1 MQVHKIK
8 TLIDGNGG
16 APIENAI
23 LAVEDGRI
31 AYAGAADGFSIP
43 QGAQVVEH
51 GASYMLPGL
60 IDAHTHFLMDPVA
73 DFFGFVARD
82 SQTMVA
88 WRGMK
93 NLKLLL
99 KSGVTYIRDLGGYKY
114 IDIELR
120 KLVNAGEIPGP
131 GLQVAGDFV
140 TMTGGHGWKIGREAD
155 GEAEVRKAAR
165 EQMKA
170 GANLIKIMA
179 TGGNLTPG
187 SIPGAAQLSESELR
201 VACEE
206 AKKYGIKTA
215 THAHSKEG
223 IKNAVLAGIGSVE
236 HGTYGDEEVFQL
248 MIERGT
254 YLCPTLYAP
263 WVCGA
268 LGEEK
273 GLSPE
278 TTEKCRLASEQHR
291 KAYQLAVKMGVKIA
305 AGTDSGTPFT
315 EHGTSLVQE
324 LNLMVEYGT
333 PAMQAIVCATKNGA
347 DLLGISNSH
356 GTLETGKAADF
367 IIVENDPIA
376 DINAL
381 AAVKDVYQAGKK
393 VELD

>member
-1 MQVHKIK
+1 MQIHKIK

-16 APIENAI
+16 APIKDALLAIEN
-23 LAVEDGRI
+23 GRI
-31 AYAGAADGFSIP
+31 AYVGAADGFSIP
-43 QGAQVVEH
+43 QGAEVIEH
-51 GASYMLPGL
+51 GDGHMLPGL

-73 DFFGFVARD
+73 DFFGFVGRD
-82 SQTMVA
+82 SQTAVA

-93 NLKLLL
+93 NLKLFLQ
-99 KSGVTYIRDLGGYKY
+99 SGVTYIRDLGGYKF

-155 GEAEVRKAAR
+155 GEAEVRKAVR
-165 EQMKA
+165 EQLKA

-187 SIPGAAQLSESELR
+187 SIPGAAQLSEPELR
-201 VACEE
+201 VAAEE

-223 IKNAVLAGIGSVE
+223 IKNAVLAGIGSIE
-236 HGTYGDEEVFQL
+236 HGTYADEEVLQM

-268 LGEEK
+268 LGGEK

-278 TTEKCRLASEQHR
+278 TVEKCRLASEQHR
-291 KAYQLAVKMGVKIA
+291 KAYQLALKMGVNIA

-333 PAMQAIVCATKNGA
+333 PNMQAIVCATKNGA
-347 DLLGISNSH
+347 DLLGISENY
-356 GTLETGKAADF
+356 GTLEAGKAADF
-367 IIVENDPIA
+367 IVVGNDPLV

-381 AAVKDVYQAGKK
+381 SDLKAVYKAGEEI
-393 VELD
+393 VLD